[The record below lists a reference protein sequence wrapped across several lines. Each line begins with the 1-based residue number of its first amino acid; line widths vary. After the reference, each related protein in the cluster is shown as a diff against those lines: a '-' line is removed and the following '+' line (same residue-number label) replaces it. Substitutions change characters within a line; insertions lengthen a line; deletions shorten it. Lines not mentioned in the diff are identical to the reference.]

1 MAFVSEQMKGGTSA
15 GQAKAMN
22 GFGGTLAAVGSTAAD
37 AALVTTSVSIITGAN
52 ATTGV
57 ILPAVG
63 PGETCTLFNNSASTL
78 KVWPP
83 TGAAITV
90 VGTGL
95 GTANAAF
102 SQLTYKTVIF
112 TCQSSTQWFAN
123 VSA

>member
-1 MAFVSEQMKGGTSA
+1 MALVTEIMRGGTSA
-15 GQAKAMN
+15 GQAKAMCGSGN
-22 GFGGTLAAVGSTAAD
+22 SFAAAGSSASDATLITASTAIVTAAD
-37 AALVTTSVSIITGAN
+37 GTK
-52 ATTGV
+52 GV

-63 PGETCTLFNNSASTL
+63 PGESVTLFNNAGSTC

-95 GTANAAF
+95 GTANAAH
-102 SQLTYKTVIF
+102 SMLTYKTVTY
-112 TCQSSTQWFAN
+112 TCQSSTQWFAL

>member
-1 MAFVSEQMKGGTSA
+1 MAFVSEQMRGGTSA

-22 GFGGTLAAVGSTAAD
+22 GAGGGFAAAGSTQTD
-37 AALVTTSVSIITGAN
+37 ATLITASVSIITAADG
-52 ATTGV
+52 TKGV

-63 PGETCTLFNNSASTL
+63 PGESCVLFNNSASTC
-78 KVWPP
+78 KVYPP

-95 GTANAAF
+95 GSANTAH
-102 SQLTYKTVIF
+102 SMLTYKTVIY
-112 TCQSSTQWFAN
+112 TCQSATQWFAN